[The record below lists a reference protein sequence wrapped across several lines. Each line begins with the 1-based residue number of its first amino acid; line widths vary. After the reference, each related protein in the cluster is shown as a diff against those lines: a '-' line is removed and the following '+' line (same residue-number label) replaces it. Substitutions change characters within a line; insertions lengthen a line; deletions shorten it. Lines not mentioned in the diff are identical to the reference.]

1 MIEVYLFLAV
11 FPVQILTMS
20 VLYPVRVTRLVR
32 ATLANISAERVAELY
47 SGVDV
52 GHAHARFLARY
63 RTANTVVTVLG
74 LLLLGWFIRYMQQPD
89 WDAGAVGAMLTGYF
103 LLQNFPIILL
113 AWFTTSFNKVHRRSS
128 PGGKRKAILQ
138 RRGLF
143 DFVSPLTVVLG
154 VLSLLLFAA
163 FNFYIA
169 QDPFPGYA
177 GPFVNIGIVTLMYV
191 LLGAVVYW
199 LLYGRKVDP
208 LQTHV
213 DRMRMISGVA
223 NCYAWMCVLLP
234 LLLSLSFARKL
245 LDLPTWGPLA
255 GSLSFLILALL
266 LLSGFIA
273 RPRQPETDGLGSSP
287 VHQ

>member
-11 FPVQILTMS
+11 FPLQILAMS

-32 ATLANISAERVAELY
+32 ATLANVSAERLAELY
-47 SGVDV
+47 PEVDV
-52 GHAHARFLARY
+52 GHAHERFLAQY
-63 RTANTVVTVLG
+63 RTGNTAVTVLG
-74 LLLLGWFIRYMQQPD
+74 LALLGWFISYMQQPD

-103 LLQNFPIILL
+103 LVQNSPIVLL
-113 AWFTTSFNKVHRRSS
+113 AWFTTRFNKVHRRSS
-128 PGGKRKAILQ
+128 PTGKRKAILQ

-143 DFVSPLTVVLG
+143 DFVSPLTVALA

-169 QDPFPGYA
+169 QGPFPGYA
-177 GPFVNIGIVTLMYV
+177 GPFVNIGIVTLMYA
-191 LLGAVVYW
+191 LGALAIYW
-199 LLYGRKVDP
+199 LLYGRKIDP
-208 LQTHV
+208 LQTHA

-223 NCYAWMCVLLP
+223 NCYVWMCVLLP

-273 RPRQPETDGLGSSP
+273 RPRPPEADGLGSSP